1 MQKLSE
7 VQKQQ
12 AQQAELALEDFKS
25 QVERNSGR
33 MFDEMK
39 AQVKIIP
46 LSVIRLAVSQFAR
59 QSLSICC
66 HHSTLGTD
74 CASSP
79 EIRACLSGDSW
90 LTIEESAVCGCVCGE
105 GGGGRDLLP
114 IFTRSRPELLCM
126 LPETLSKGKVETLI

>member
-79 EIRACLSGDSW
+79 EIRVCLSGDSW
-90 LTIEESAVCGCVCGE
+90 LTIEESAVCGCVWGAV
-105 GGGGRDLLP
+105 GGGISFRFSLARAQ
-114 IFTRSRPELLCM
+114 RSYVCSQ
-126 LPETLSKGKVETLI
+126 SKGKVETLI

>member
-79 EIRACLSGDSW
+79 EILACSSGDS
-90 LTIEESAVCGCVCGE
+90 
-105 GGGGRDLLP
+105 
-114 IFTRSRPELLCM
+114 
-126 LPETLSKGKVETLI
+126 

>member
-79 EIRACLSGDSW
+79 EILACSSGDSW
-90 LTIEESAVCGCVCGE
+90 LTIEESAVCGCVWGAV
-105 GGGGRDLLP
+105 GGGISFRFSLARAQ
-114 IFTRSRPELLCM
+114 RSYVCSQRPLA
-126 LPETLSKGKVETLI
+126 KGKWKL

>member
-66 HHSTLGTD
+66 HHPTLCGD
-74 CASSP
+74 CAP
-79 EIRACLSGDSW
+79 EILACSSGDSW
-90 LTIEESAVCGCVCGE
+90 LTIEESAVCGCVWGAV
-105 GGGGRDLLP
+105 GGGISFRFSLARAQ
-114 IFTRSRPELLCM
+114 RSYVCSQRPLA
-126 LPETLSKGKVETLI
+126 KGKWKL

>member
-66 HHSTLGTD
+66 HHPTLGTD

-79 EIRACLSGDSW
+79 EIRVCLSGDSW
-90 LTIEESAVCGCVCGE
+90 LTIEESAGISFRFSLARAQRSYVC
-105 GGGGRDLLP
+105 
-114 IFTRSRPELLCM
+114 SQRPLA
-126 LPETLSKGKVETLI
+126 KGKWKL

>member
-12 AQQAELALEDFKS
+12 AHQAELALEDFKS

-46 LSVIRLAVSQFAR
+46 LSVIRLAVSQFPR
-59 QSLSICC
+59 QSLSNCC

-79 EIRACLSGDSW
+79 EIRLCLSGDSW
-90 LTIEESAVCGCVCGE
+90 LTIEESAVCGCVWG

-114 IFTRSRPELLCM
+114 IFTRSRTALLCM

>member
-79 EIRACLSGDSW
+79 EIRAFLSGDSW
-90 LTIEESAVCGCVCGE
+90 LTIEESAVCGCVCGGV
-105 GGGGRDLLP
+105 GGG
-114 IFTRSRPELLCM
+114 IFFRFSLARAQRSYVCSQRPLAKRKWKL
-126 LPETLSKGKVETLI
+126 

>member
-1 MQKLSE
+1 
-7 VQKQQ
+7 
-12 AQQAELALEDFKS
+12 
-25 QVERNSGR
+25 
-33 MFDEMK
+33 MK

-79 EIRACLSGDSW
+79 EIRVCLSGDSW
-90 LTIEESAVCGCVCGE
+90 LTIEESAVCGCVCGGWGE
-105 GGGGRDLLP
+105 GSSSDFHSLAPSALMYAPRDP
-114 IFTRSRPELLCM
+114 
-126 LPETLSKGKVETLI
+126 